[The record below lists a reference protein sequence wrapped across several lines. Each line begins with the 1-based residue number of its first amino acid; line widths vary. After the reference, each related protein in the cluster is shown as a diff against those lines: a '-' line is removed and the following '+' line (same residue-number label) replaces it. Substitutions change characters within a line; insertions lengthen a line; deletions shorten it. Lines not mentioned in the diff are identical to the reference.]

1 MKLSLIPK
9 SRAVKKDILI
19 GAGITVV
26 LLVAALLWGQPLM
39 DALGNR
45 EQAKQLIESAGI
57 FGPLVFILIQIAQV
71 VVAPLPGQVSGL
83 VGGYLF
89 GVIPGTIY
97 SLIGATVGFLIIFA
111 MARKLGRPF
120 VERYFSKELIGKF
133 DYITKSKGT
142 LALFII
148 FLLPAFPD
156 DLICYLAGLSKI
168 PIRKL
173 LLVSIAGRLPGYLI
187 LSMTG
192 SGLSYENMNPIII
205 TLAAALI
212 LFGLAFW
219 QRAWLQGLTKS
230 SDYILYIKNNWRL
243 SKSATTIWIV
253 AFTSLSVFM
262 YWAATVTPVQ
272 Q

>member
-1 MKLSLIPK
+1 MSLSLLPK
-9 SRAVKKDILI
+9 TRKVQRDIII
-19 GAGITVV
+19 GATIT
-26 LLVAALLWGQPLM
+26 AALLAVVILWGQPIIDM
-39 DALGNR
+39 LGNK
-45 EQAKQLIESAGI
+45 EQAKHVIESAGI
-57 FGPLVFILIQIAQV
+57 FAPLVFILIQVAQV
-71 VVAPLPGQVSGL
+71 VIAPLPGQVSGL

-89 GVIPGTIY
+89 GVVPGTLY
-97 SLIGATVGFLIIFA
+97 SLVGATIGFLIIFA
-111 MARKLGRPF
+111 LARKLGRPF
-120 VERYFSKELIGKF
+120 VERFFSKELIDKF

-142 LALFII
+142 LALFLI

-173 LLVSIAGRLPGYLI
+173 LLVSIAGRLPGYLV

-219 QRAWLQGLTKS
+219 QRGWLHSLTKS
-230 SDYILYIKNNWRL
+230 TDYVLYVKNNWRL
-243 SKSATTIWIV
+243 SKFA
-253 AFTSLSVFM
+253 TSLWLCGFTALSIFM
-262 YWAATVTPVQ
+262 YWAATVTPIQ